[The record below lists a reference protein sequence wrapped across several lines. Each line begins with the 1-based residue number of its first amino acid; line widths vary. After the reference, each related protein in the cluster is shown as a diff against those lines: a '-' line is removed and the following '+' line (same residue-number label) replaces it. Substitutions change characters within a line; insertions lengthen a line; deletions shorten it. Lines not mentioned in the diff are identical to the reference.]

1 MFEIALTVLAC
12 LAASAFCSVTEASFY
27 SVPPSTVEVLE
38 RQKKFTAR
46 YLKHVKDNIDR
57 YIASVLVVN
66 TVANTVG
73 ASLATAL
80 AVKRLTPSQAML
92 QAPKQYSGR
101 CYPSRVSGNAR

>member
-1 MFEIALTVLAC
+1 MFEIALTVFCC

-38 RQKKFTAR
+38 KQKKFTAR

-73 ASLATAL
+73 SLGLVRSYTVTSPIVSNSFHDKSPGL
-80 AVKRLTPSQAML
+80 AE
-92 QAPKQYSGR
+92 
-101 CYPSRVSGNAR
+101 